1 MTEAIL
7 KIKAEEL
14 TTIRLVFATKVV
26 HEIPID
32 NVRDYA
38 AECHDEQLQRH
49 LLALSQAVRFFASK
63 RTDPAVEFV
72 VPGQQ
77 PRIEPSQAATSF
89 ARH

>member
-1 MTEAIL
+1 
-7 KIKAEEL
+7 
-14 TTIRLVFATKVV
+14 
-26 HEIPID
+26 
-32 NVRDYA
+32 
-38 AECHDEQLQRH
+38 
-49 LLALSQAVRFFASK
+49 VRFFASK